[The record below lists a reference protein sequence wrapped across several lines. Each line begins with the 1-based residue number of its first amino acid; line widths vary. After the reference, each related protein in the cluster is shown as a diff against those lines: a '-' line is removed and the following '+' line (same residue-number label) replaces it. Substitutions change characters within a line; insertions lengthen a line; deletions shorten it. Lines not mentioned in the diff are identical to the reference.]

1 MALINLGSIKQGDT
15 RTISLYA
22 VNPDDDSRVVLSDKL
37 VVFEAFLAEG
47 DPTPIITKTLNAS
60 GGPGGIAVQ
69 TLPATIGG
77 VPNTAFGAG
86 GEVLSVLLTSA
97 DTASLAEDFW
107 PPKLQPDLP
116 TTHAYQA
123 HAGVALLGPS
133 FADTRRNHMNNTP
146 VIR

>member
-97 DTASLAEDFW
+97 DTASLAEDFEHLLYW
-107 PPKLQPDLP
+107 E
-116 TTHAYQA
+116 AS
-123 HAGVALLGPS
+123 VAPLGGGDRQTPWEGNLL
-133 FADTRRNHMNNTP
+133 
-146 VIR
+146 IRP